1 MNTTIPSPTMEL
13 STLEQRIILDSLQR
27 AMTAVAAPVGPM
39 HAWWDD
45 IFEMREIVMKPEGLF
60 PVGTIENAIN
70 NGEYLLAL
78 RGHKLPY

>member
-1 MNTTIPSPTMEL
+1 MNTTIPSSTMEL
-13 STLEQRIILDSLQR
+13 STLEQRVILDSLQR

-60 PVGTIENAIN
+60 PVGTIETAIGNA
-70 NGEYLLAL
+70 EYLLTFT
-78 RGHKLPY
+78 RHKLPY

>member
-1 MNTTIPSPTMEL
+1 MEM
-13 STLEQRIILDSLQR
+13 STLEERWKLNELQR
-27 AMTAVAAPVGPM
+27 AMTAVALPVGPM

-45 IFEMREIVMKPEGLF
+45 IFEMREIVGKPEGLF
-60 PVGTIENAIN
+60 PIGTIEKAIN